1 MAAQSLQG
9 YDQRH
14 LEMVLEL
21 QALQP
26 QVLLWA
32 VVLMKIHLL
41 RSCSAM

>member
-1 MAAQSLQG
+1 MAAQSLQD

-14 LEMVLEL
+14 LEVVLEL
-21 QALQP
+21 RALRP
-26 QVLLWA
+26 GVLPWV